1 MLAAIGSLL
10 NRGAQ
15 VSIRSAIKAASAKF
29 AATFWRGFD
38 EARAKS
44 VARTQPVPPNPF
56 ESEAIKAALID
67 VVRGAYADG
76 IQAERKR
83 VETILQAPGA
93 STFLEIAADLAV
105 GPATAAQAAGVLAR
119 AEADAATRAGII
131 KSNLL
136 DRASADVPTLH

>member
-1 MLAAIGSLL
+1 MWSSLKSTMS
-10 NRGAQ
+10 RFGEA
-15 VSIRSAIKAASAKF
+15 
-29 AATFWRGFD
+29 FWQSFY
-38 EARAKS
+38 EARAES
-44 VARTQPVPPNPF
+44 RARAQSALFDAGHPFF

-76 IQAERKR
+76 VQAERKR

-105 GPATAAQAAGVLAR
+105 GPATAAQAAAVLAR
-119 AEADAATRAGII
+119 AEADAATRAAAI

-136 DRASADVPTLH
+136 ESTRAVLH